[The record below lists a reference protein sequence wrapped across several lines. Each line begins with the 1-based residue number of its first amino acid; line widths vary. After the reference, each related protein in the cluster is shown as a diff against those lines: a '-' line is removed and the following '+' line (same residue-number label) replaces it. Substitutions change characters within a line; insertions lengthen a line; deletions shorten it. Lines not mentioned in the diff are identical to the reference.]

1 MFGTGFGLVV
11 SALLGSWGNFEVYVH
26 GEWNHNAT
34 FASMEL
40 EGDPVGSLCSHF
52 ITMELLLIDNFA

>member
-1 MFGTGFGLVV
+1 
-11 SALLGSWGNFEVYVH
+11 VYVH

-40 EGDPVGSLCSHF
+40 ESDLVGFLCSPF
-52 ITMELLLIDNFA
+52 TMELLVIGNFA

>member
-1 MFGTGFGLVV
+1 
-11 SALLGSWGNFEVYVH
+11 VYVH

-40 EGDPVGSLCSHF
+40 EGDLVGFLCSPF
-52 ITMELLLIDNFA
+52 TMELLVIGNFA